1 MITPAQCLE
10 ARKLLGWS
18 RDRMGSRCGV
28 SADTLRG
35 FELGKLVPR
44 PAKLAALQRG
54 LEEAGVE
61 FTNGGELGMKLK
73 RQSAP

>member
-1 MITPAQCLE
+1 
-10 ARKLLGWS
+10 
-18 RDRMGSRCGV
+18 MGSRYGV